1 MAGGRSKKQNSKN
14 TSFSN
19 SCVFLSKFHSLN
31 KRKILYPKSGSERFS
46 DYHQQANDSKRIIPI
61 LLLFATIL
69 CPLFAWLFKYFGAP
83 EIFYQTI
90 LSGTYV
96 FPFMI
101 LLDRF
106 VPPLKGKL
114 PQMFF
119 VYFSIFSILIIE
131 DLRSKAFRTHYY
143 AFFIGF
149 FSVMMFSLQRFWYS
163 VFYFI
168 LVFVYFTVSI
178 FITPSRSDYIDSRY
192 LLFVTIGVFY
202 MAMYYSR
209 NRIIQSLQDYNQY
222 LKRIVNNPGNGF
234 VLFTLEND
242 QIAVSDYNL
251 EAFPLL
257 HVSEKEELEQKM
269 QRMWSLRERRRIVSL
284 QKKEFYQVRI
294 QEVLHDQI
302 LDVRVIPLWFKTG
315 KYYLAYIIDVT
326 QQVNEQNELS
336 REMLRA
342 ELAEENNKILEVEIQ
357 ERIYAQ
363 RSLQIEM
370 ARTKA
375 IFESSYQTL
384 VLTLDLQFRIVLF
397 NSHLQHYFEYQT
409 GLTFASDRDVLAYLR
424 DVFNPLHYR
433 YLRLLLH
440 SARTGKSHQVEVN
453 FLNRDGKER
462 WLELFLN
469 PICND
474 QGDVIEISLLLH
486 DITDKKRNETELIE
500 SLKEKE
506 VLLKEVHHRVK
517 NNLQVISSI
526 LNLQSNFV
534 HDERILAL
542 LEESRNRIHSMAI
555 IHENLYKTS
564 NFSSI
569 NFTKYLQE
577 LTKNLVESY
586 HIGKEKS
593 ISIHFD
599 LQEVDLSLDQ
609 AIPCGLI
616 LNEII
621 TNSLKYAF
629 VQQTSGTIL
638 LEVKVVDQQ
647 VHITIADD
655 GIGLPEDYN
664 YMESD
669 SLGIQLIVT
678 LIEQLDGRIKIE
690 NSNGLKYFIIFDR
703 QN

>member
-1 MAGGRSKKQNSKN
+1 MNKKKNIIPRS
-14 TSFSN
+14 
-19 SCVFLSKFHSLN
+19 
-31 KRKILYPKSGSERFS
+31 GAERFG
-46 DYHQQANDSKRIIPI
+46 DYHQQANDSKRIIQV
-61 LLLFATIL
+61 LLLFSALL
-69 CPLFAWLFKYFGAP
+69 CPVFSWLFWYFGAP
-83 EIFYQTI
+83 EIYYKVI
-90 LSGTYV
+90 LLTSFV
-96 FPFMI
+96 FPFII
-101 LLDRF
+101 LLEKF
-106 VPPLKGKL
+106 FPPLKGKL
-114 PQMFF
+114 PQMYFF
-119 VYFSIFSILIIE
+119 YFSLITLLIIE
-131 DLRSKAFRTHYY
+131 DLRSKGFKTQYY

-163 VFYFI
+163 VFYFL
-168 LVFVYFTVSI
+168 LVLVYFTVSI
-178 FITPSRSDYIDSRY
+178 VVTPSKSAYLDSRY
-192 LLFVTIGVFY
+192 VLFLTIGVFY
-202 MAMYYSR
+202 IAMYYSR
-209 NRIIQSLQDYNQY
+209 NKIIQSLQDYNQY

-234 VLFTLEND
+234 VLFTMEED
-242 QIAVSDYNL
+242 QIILSDYNM
-251 EAFPLL
+251 ESFPLL
-257 HVSEKEELEQKM
+257 HVSDSEELEQKM
-269 QRMWSLRERRRIVSL
+269 QRLWSLKERRRIASL
-284 QKKEFYQVRI
+284 QIKEFYQVRM
-294 QEVLHDQI
+294 QEVIFNQI

-315 KYYLAYIIDVT
+315 KFYLAYIIDVT

-342 ELAEENNKILEVEIQ
+342 ELAEENYKLLEVEIQ
-357 ERIYAQ
+357 ERIHAQ

-384 VLTLDLQFRIVLF
+384 LLTLDNQFHVVLF
-397 NSHLQHYFEYQT
+397 NSHLQDYFEVQT
-409 GLTFASDRDVLAYLR
+409 GLKFQSDRNVLTYLET
-424 DVFNPLHYR
+424 VFNAVHYR

-440 SARTGKSHQVEVN
+440 SAREGKSHQVEVSFIN
-453 FLNRDGKER
+453 NKQQVH

-469 PICND
+469 PILNE
-474 QGDVIEISLLLH
+474 QGEVIEISLLIH
-486 DITDKKRNETELIE
+486 DISDKKQNEVELIE

-569 NFTKYLQE
+569 NFAKYLRE
-577 LTKNLVESY
+577 LTKNLVDSY
-586 HIGKEKS
+586 HISPDKN
-593 ISIHFD
+593 ISINFA
-599 LQEVDLSLDQ
+599 LQEVELSLDQ

-629 VQQTSGTIL
+629 VLKEVGNIFVDLS
-638 LEVKVVDQQ
+638 LEGEKI
-647 VHITIADD
+647 HISIADD
-655 GIGLPEDYN
+655 GIGLPEGYN

-678 LIEQLDGRIKIE
+678 LIEQLDGDIKIE
-690 NSNGLKYFIIFDR
+690 NSGGLKYFIIFDR
-703 QN
+703 QK